1 MKMFL
6 FLLFFYVVSAS
17 IIREI
22 EIDSSPMTNVSS
34 CCSLCPSYKTKT
46 RFKSKK
52 TGGKLDK
59 NRNKKNQAP
68 KLNEDKNN
76 DVPHRQTCTHKIVS
90 AIKNFEKTLNWTRQ
104 TKRIKVWVS
113 QAAEKSTKAAT
124 AFQDRAMLSQ
134 LHYIYQTNPSADVI

>member
-17 IIREI
+17 IIRDFE
-22 EIDSSPMTNVSS
+22 SPMTNVSS
-34 CCSLCPSYKTKT
+34 CCSLCPSYKTKA

-59 NRNKKNQAP
+59 NSNKKNQAS
-68 KLNEDKNN
+68 KLNENKKN
-76 DVPHRQTCTHKIVS
+76 DDPHWQCSHKTIS
-90 AIKNFEKTLNWTRQ
+90 AIKNFEKTMNWTRQ

-124 AFQDRAMLSQ
+124 AFQDRA
-134 LHYIYQTNPSADVI
+134 

>member
-6 FLLFFYVVSAS
+6 FLLLFCVVSAS
-17 IIREI
+17 IIREL

-59 NRNKKNQAP
+59 NRNKKNQAA

-113 QAAEKSTKAAT
+113 QAPAT
-124 AFQDRAMLSQ
+124 LEGELKYSRDWW
-134 LHYIYQTNPSADVI
+134 PSGRGQH